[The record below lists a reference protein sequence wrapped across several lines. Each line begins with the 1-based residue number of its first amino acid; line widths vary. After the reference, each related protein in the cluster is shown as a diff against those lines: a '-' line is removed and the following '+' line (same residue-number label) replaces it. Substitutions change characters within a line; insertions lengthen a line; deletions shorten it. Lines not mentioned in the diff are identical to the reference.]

1 MHHDAQ
7 GDDYDGQLMAN
18 AVLMRRQ
25 MSHDCWIS
33 RSAVSLANTLYT
45 FVTEWIWV
53 DT

>member
-25 MSHDCWIS
+25 MSHDC
-33 RSAVSLANTLYT
+33 
-45 FVTEWIWV
+45 
-53 DT
+53 

>member
-1 MHHDAQ
+1 MHHDAAH
-7 GDDYDGQLMAN
+7 DDDGQLMAN
-18 AVLMRRQ
+18 WTVLMRRQ